1 MRKYREMTCEE
12 FTARMPQLIAS
23 GRDVFA
29 HPHVKK
35 CRTHRAL
42 LEELDAIAQVAQQ
55 LFPDVDPS
63 DRVWEKIKDEIA
75 PECEVDEH
83 FSDPYPGCHIVV
95 RVKAMHNWN
104 PRDNPK
110 GYDEPM
116 GEGDS
121 PVSGTQIGAGGHKP
135 PPQEDGWR

>member
-1 MRKYREMTCEE
+1 MRKYGEMTCEE

-23 GRDVFA
+23 GRDIFA

-42 LEELDAIAQVAQQ
+42 LQELDAIAQAAQQ

-75 PECEVDEH
+75 PEYGVDEH
-83 FSDPYPGCHIVV
+83 FSDPFPGCHIVFRV
-95 RVKAMHNWN
+95 RAMHNWK

-110 GYDEPM
+110 RYDEPM
-116 GEGDS
+116 GERNS

-135 PPQEDGWR
+135 PPQEDGRR

>member
-1 MRKYREMTCEE
+1 MRKCRDMTCEE

-29 HPHVKK
+29 HPHVKR

-42 LEELDAIAQVAQQ
+42 LEELDAIAQAAQQ

-63 DRVWEKIKDEIA
+63 DKVWEKINDEIA
-75 PECEVDEH
+75 PGYGFDERV
-83 FSDPYPGCHIVV
+83 SDPFPGCHFVL

-110 GYDEPM
+110 GYDERM
-116 GEGDS
+116 GERNL
-121 PVSGTQIGAGGHKP
+121 PVSGARIRAGGHKP
-135 PPQEDGWR
+135 PSHPEEGR